1 MHEIL
6 MIMEVSQ
13 KQAYIFSSQKLQEN
27 ARRSAQI
34 NYVTSEAFFLEA
46 APELY
51 QTENLVY
58 TGGGHTVL
66 QFDTQ
71 EKARQ
76 FAARVTKAAMKQFPG
91 IEIFVRCMPYDH
103 TKTPKENLKELSRQL
118 EEKKAKRN
126 SAFFHQALGVEAL
139 EPVDFRP
146 KCCTKATDGPTICSS
161 TLEPPEG
168 TEFAGDFSQ
177 LAQTQGDNF
186 LAVIHI
192 DGNAMGTRVGK
203 IYESAQNDWEL
214 CRQNLR
220 AFSESIQTDFE
231 AAFQEMLEQIRQA
244 FPEQCLLP
252 VRPVILAGDDVCFV
266 TAGSIGLE
274 AARIFLQQLAK
285 KVNRLD
291 HTNYAAC
298 AGIALVHTKFPFYQ
312 AYELAEELCSNAKK
326 FGASLDDS
334 GQISAM
340 DWHIAFGQLKD
351 DLERIREDYTTED
364 GGRLE
369 LRPVTVVVP
378 PECQEC
384 LEYSKCPKYPECSGC
399 LKRKEYPQEL
409 QLRSYAFFRELCQRV
424 QGGAV
429 RSKVKELRS
438 AFKQGELESEFF
450 LQDKQIRDFLYCGVD
465 AEFSDRDK
473 QWKKF
478 EQVIRQGDTFE
489 KGAFR
494 TIQGQ
499 RHCIFF
505 DAIEMVDHFKKV
517 GE

>member
-1 MHEIL
+1 MHKIL

-13 KQAYIFSSQKLQEN
+13 KQAYIFSSQRLQEN

-51 QTENLVY
+51 QTENLIY
-58 TGGGHTVL
+58 TGGGHAVL
-66 QFDTQ
+66 QFETK
-71 EKARQ
+71 EKAKQ
-76 FAARVTKAAMKQFPG
+76 FAAQGTKAAMKRFPG
-91 IEIFVRCMPYDH
+91 IEMFVRCMPYDQ
-103 TKTPKENLKELSRQL
+103 TNTPGENLENLSRKL
-118 EEKKAKRN
+118 EEKKAKRS

-139 EPVDFRP
+139 ESVDFRL
-146 KCCTKATDGPTICSS
+146 KCSPQATTESNIFSS
-161 TLEPPEG
+161 VLEPPEG
-168 TEFAGDFSQ
+168 TKFANDFPK
-177 LAQTQGDNF
+177 LAQTRGDNF

-192 DGNAMGTRVGK
+192 DGNAMRKRVNE
-203 IYESAQNDWEL
+203 IYKSAQNDWEL
-214 CRQNLR
+214 CCQNLR
-220 AFSESIQTDFE
+220 AFSESIQKDFE
-231 AAFQEMLEQIRQA
+231 AAFQEMLEQVQQT
-244 FPEQCLLP
+244 FPTQRLLP

-274 AARIFLQQLAK
+274 TARIFLQQLAK
-285 KVNRLD
+285 KVNRQD

-326 FGASLDDS
+326 FGASLDHS
-334 GQISAM
+334 GRISAM

-351 DLERIREDYTTED
+351 NLDCIREDYTTED

-378 PECQEC
+378 PECLEC
-384 LEYSKCPKYPECSGC
+384 G
-399 LKRKEYPQEL
+399 EYPQEL
-409 QLRSYAFFRELCQRV
+409 QLRSYTFFRELCLRV
-424 QGGAV
+424 QGGPV

-450 LQDKQIRDFLYCGVD
+450 LQDKQIRDFLYYGVD

-489 KGAFR
+489 KSAFR

-505 DAIEMVDHFKKV
+505 DAIEMVDHFEKV